1 MPDMNTIDEIDAE
14 LDNVFNINDTESDT
28 VDEGVDNNEEISTS
42 EVGQETLD
50 DIMPKNEKTKTKEDN
65 LTDKTSNTVK
75 PSEPSAN
82 KSKRTNN
89 SQDLVDANGNV
100 IAKAG
105 AERRFYEENVRLK
118 QQKADFDNRI
128 LPQIKQNYNAMIAK
142 VQAYEETY
150 KAMQASDMTPDD
162 VNLGI
167 ELVRQWRKSPEETL
181 KFLLTQAKSYGINID
196 GQTSGIDAAAISQM
210 MDQKLQPF
218 IQEREEAIR
227 QQETLANARKIHTE
241 FYQRYPDAK
250 IHNKELAYLYKK
262 NPNASLDAVYWQLRN
277 HYAENGY
284 DFNTPLA
291 EIINKTQTDVNK
303 KSNFNSVN
311 VNQNVK
317 TETIRTPIASINK
330 SFDQIIRETLKDHK
344 KLF

>member
-1 MPDMNTIDEIDAE
+1 MPDMDTFNEIDAE
-14 LDNVFNINDTESDT
+14 LDAAFGVDDTNEAVNDIESD
-28 VDEGVDNNEEISTS
+28 VDE
-42 EVGQETLD
+42 EVSKTIEGEETLD
-50 DIMPKNEKTKTKEDN
+50 DLMQSNEKKKSKEDN
-65 LTDKTSNTVK
+65 SFDKTSNNTQ
-75 PSEPSAN
+75 PNEQSAN
-82 KSKRTNN
+82 RSKRTNN
-89 SQDLVDANGNV
+89 PQDLVDANGNV

-128 LPQIKQNYNAMIAK
+128 LPQIKQNYNAMMAK
-142 VQAYEETY
+142 VTAYEETY
-150 KAMQASDMTPDD
+150 KAMQASDMTPED

-181 KFLLTQAKSYGINID
+181 KFLLTQAKSYGINIE
-196 GQTSGIDAAAISQM
+196 GHASAIDAAAISQM

-218 IQEREEAIR
+218 VQEREEAIR
-227 QQETLANARKIHTE
+227 QQEVLANARKIHTE

-291 EIINKTQTDVNK
+291 EIVNKSQTDNNK
-303 KSNFNSVN
+303 SRFNSVN

-317 TETIRTPIASINK
+317 TETIKTPIASINK

>member
-1 MPDMNTIDEIDAE
+1 MPDMNTFNEIDAE
-14 LDNVFNINDTESDT
+14 LDAAFGNDDTNNDEVIDVESDN
-28 VDEGVDNNEEISTS
+28 DE
-42 EVGQETLD
+42 EVSKTIEGQETLD
-50 DIMPKNEKTKTKEDN
+50 DIMPNNEKEKTKEDN
-65 LTDKTSNTVK
+65 FVDKTVNNTK
-75 PSEPSAN
+75 SSEQSTN

-89 SQDLVDANGNV
+89 SQDLIDASGNI

-118 QQKADFDNRI
+118 QQKADFDNKI

-142 VQAYEETY
+142 VTAYEETY
-150 KAMQASDMTPDD
+150 KAMQASDMTPED

-181 KFLLTQAKSYGINID
+181 KFLLTQAKSYGINIE
-196 GQTSGIDAAAISQM
+196 GQTSAIDAAAISQM

-218 IQEREEAIR
+218 VQEREEAIR
-227 QQETLANARKIHTE
+227 QQEILANARKIHAE
-241 FYQRYPDAK
+241 FYQKYPDAK

-291 EIINKTQTDVNK
+291 EIVNKSQTDNNK
-303 KSNFNSVN
+303 SRFNSVN

-317 TETIRTPIASINK
+317 TETIKTPIASINK

>member
-1 MPDMNTIDEIDAE
+1 MPDMDTFNEIDAE
-14 LDNVFNINDTESDT
+14 LDAAFGVNDT
-28 VDEGVDNNEEISTS
+28 NEEINEIESDVNE
-42 EVGQETLD
+42 EVSKTIEGEETLD
-50 DIMPKNEKTKTKEDN
+50 DIMQSNEDKKTKEDN
-65 LTDKTSNTVK
+65 SFDKTSNNAKSNEQST
-75 PSEPSAN
+75 N
-82 KSKRTNN
+82 KSKRNN
-89 SQDLVDANGNV
+89 NPQDLVDENGNI

-118 QQKADFDNRI
+118 QQKADFDNKI
-128 LPQIKQNYNAMIAK
+128 LPQIKQNYNAMMAK
-142 VQAYEETY
+142 VAAYEETY
-150 KAMQASDMTPDD
+150 KAMQASDMTPED

-181 KFLLTQAKSYGINID
+181 KFLLTQAKSYGINIE
-196 GQTSGIDAAAISQM
+196 GHESAIDAAAISQM

-227 QQETLANARKIHTE
+227 QQEILANARKIHTE
-241 FYQRYPDAK
+241 FYQKYPDAK

-291 EIINKTQTDVNK
+291 EIVNKSQTDTS
-303 KSNFNSVN
+303 KSRFNSVN

-317 TETIRTPIASINK
+317 TETIKTPIASINK

>member
-1 MPDMNTIDEIDAE
+1 MPDMDTFNEIDAE
-14 LDNVFNINDTESDT
+14 LDAAFGVDSDNDSVNDVESDI
-28 VDEGVDNNEEISTS
+28 DE
-42 EVGQETLD
+42 EVTQTIEGQETLED
-50 DIMPKNEKTKTKEDN
+50 LMQSNETKKTKEDN
-65 LTDKTSNTVK
+65 SFDKTSNITK
-75 PSEPSAN
+75 PNEQSAN

-89 SQDLVDANGNV
+89 SQDLVDANGNI

-105 AERRFYEENVRLK
+105 AERRFYEENVKLK

-128 LPQIKQNYNAMIAK
+128 LPQIKQNYNAMMAK
-142 VQAYEETY
+142 VTAYEETY
-150 KAMQASDMTPDD
+150 KAMQASDMTPED

-181 KFLLTQAKSYGINID
+181 KFLLTQAKSYGINIE
-196 GQTSGIDAAAISQM
+196 GHASAIDAAAISQM

-218 IQEREEAIR
+218 VQEREEAIR
-227 QQETLANARKIHTE
+227 QQEVLANARKIHTE

-250 IHNKELAYLYKK
+250 IHNKELAFLYKK

-291 EIINKTQTDVNK
+291 EIVNKSQTDNNK
-303 KSNFNSVN
+303 SRFNSVN

-317 TETIRTPIASINK
+317 TETIKTPIASINK

>member
-1 MPDMNTIDEIDAE
+1 MSDMDTFNDIDAE
-14 LDNVFNINDTESDT
+14 LDAAFGIDDTNDDVNDVESDN
-28 VDEGVDNNEEISTS
+28 DEEISKTI
-42 EVGQETLD
+42 EGQETLED
-50 DIMPKNEKTKTKEDN
+50 LMQSNETKKSKEDN
-65 LTDKTSNTVK
+65 SFDKTSNTTK
-75 PSEPSAN
+75 PNEQSAN
-82 KSKRTNN
+82 KSKRINN
-89 SQDLVDANGNV
+89 SQDLVDANGNI

-105 AERRFYEENVRLK
+105 AERRFYEENARLK

-128 LPQIKQNYNAMIAK
+128 LPQIKQNYNAMMAK
-142 VQAYEETY
+142 VTAYEETY
-150 KAMQASDMTPDD
+150 KAMQASDMTPED

-181 KFLLTQAKSYGINID
+181 KFLLTQAKSYGINIE
-196 GQTSGIDAAAISQM
+196 GHASAIDAAAISQM

-218 IQEREEAIR
+218 VQEREEAIR
-227 QQETLANARKIHTE
+227 QQEVLANARKIHTE

-250 IHNKELAYLYKK
+250 IHNKELAFLYKK

-291 EIINKTQTDVNK
+291 EIVNK
-303 KSNFNSVN
+303 SQKVDNKSRFNTVN

-317 TETIRTPIASINK
+317 TETIKTPIASINK
-330 SFDQIIRETLKDHK
+330 SFDQIIKETLKDHK

>member
-1 MPDMNTIDEIDAE
+1 MPDLNTIDSIDAE
-14 LDNVFNINDTESDT
+14 LDQVFGVNDTDNDTDFDNESDT
-28 VDEGVDNNEEISTS
+28 DEEISTTK
-42 EVGQETLD
+42 EGEETLE
-50 DIMPKNEKTKTKEDN
+50 DIMPKTETKKTKENNTDN
-65 LTDKTSNTVK
+65 KGSNST
-75 PSEPSAN
+75 EPNNQQQN
-82 KSKRTNN
+82 KSRRNNN

-105 AERRFYEENVRLK
+105 AERRFYEENVKLK

-150 KAMQASDMTPDD
+150 KAMQASDMTPED

-181 KFLLTQAKSYGINID
+181 KFLLTQAKSYGINIE
-196 GQTSGIDAAAISQM
+196 GHTSAIDAAAISQM

-218 IQEREEAIR
+218 YQERDNAQR
-227 QQETLANARKIHTE
+227 QQQIYESAKKVHAD
-241 FYQRYPDAK
+241 FYNRYPDAK
-250 IHNKELAYLYKK
+250 IHAKELAFLYKK

-277 HYAENGY
+277 HYSENGY

-291 EIINKTQTDVNK
+291 EIVNK
-303 KSNFNSVN
+303 KQTDTNKTRFNSVN

-317 TETIRTPIASINK
+317 TETIKTPIASINK
-330 SFDQIIRETLKDHK
+330 SFDQIIRETLKDHRK
-344 KLF
+344 SF

>member
-1 MPDMNTIDEIDAE
+1 MSDMDTFNDIDAE
-14 LDNVFNINDTESDT
+14 LDAAFGIDDTNDDVNDVESDN
-28 VDEGVDNNEEISTS
+28 DEEISKTI
-42 EVGQETLD
+42 EGQETLD
-50 DIMPKNEKTKTKEDN
+50 DIMSDNEKKKTKEDN
-65 LTDKTSNTVK
+65 LTDKTSNTIK
-75 PSEPSAN
+75 PSEQSAN
-82 KSKRTNN
+82 RSKRTNN
-89 SQDLVDANGNV
+89 PQDLVDANGNV

-105 AERRFYEENVRLK
+105 AERRFYEENARLK

-128 LPQIKQNYNAMIAK
+128 LPQIKQNYNAMMAK
-142 VQAYEETY
+142 VAAYEETY
-150 KAMQASDMTPDD
+150 KAMQASDMTPED

-181 KFLLTQAKSYGINID
+181 KFLLTQAKSYGINIE
-196 GQTSGIDAAAISQM
+196 GHASAIDAAAISQM

-218 IQEREEAIR
+218 VQEREEAIR
-227 QQETLANARKIHTE
+227 QQEVLANARKIHTE

-250 IHNKELAYLYKK
+250 IHNKELAFLYKK

-291 EIINKTQTDVNK
+291 EIVNKSQTDNNK
-303 KSNFNSVN
+303 SRFNSVN

-317 TETIRTPIASINK
+317 TETIKTPIASINK

>member
-1 MPDMNTIDEIDAE
+1 MPDMDTFNEIDAE
-14 LDNVFNINDTESDT
+14 LDAAFGVDSDNDDVNDVESDI
-28 VDEGVDNNEEISTS
+28 DE
-42 EVGQETLD
+42 EVTQTIEGQETLED
-50 DIMPKNEKTKTKEDN
+50 LMQSNETKKSKEDN
-65 LTDKTSNTVK
+65 SSDKTSNITK
-75 PSEPSAN
+75 PNEQSAN

-89 SQDLVDANGNV
+89 SQDLVDANGNI

-105 AERRFYEENVRLK
+105 AERRFYEENARLK

-128 LPQIKQNYNAMIAK
+128 LPQIKQNYNAMMAK
-142 VQAYEETY
+142 VAAYEETY
-150 KAMQASDMTPDD
+150 KAMQASDMTPED

-181 KFLLTQAKSYGINID
+181 KFLLTQAKSYGINIE
-196 GQTSGIDAAAISQM
+196 GHASAIDAAAISQM

-218 IQEREEAIR
+218 VQEREEAIR
-227 QQETLANARKIHTE
+227 QQEVLANARKIHTE

-291 EIINKTQTDVNK
+291 EIVNKSQTDNNK
-303 KSNFNSVN
+303 SRFNTVN

-317 TETIRTPIASINK
+317 TETIKTPIASINK